1 VRNRNSTRSAKRKLY
16 ARKQAVETAI
26 EIEKCK
32 RVAPELTAS
41 LGAKRKQMLSLNAE
55 LDKIAGELR
64 SLHLPRNTLAAQ
76 GSDGG
81 RLSLEKQRQKV
92 NQLEASIE
100 EKTFAKDE
108 LYKQTMKLER
118 EVFDLDAAIQSK
130 KNLAR

>member
-1 VRNRNSTRSAKRKLY
+1 
-16 ARKQAVETAI
+16 
-26 EIEKCK
+26 
-32 RVAPELTAS
+32 
-41 LGAKRKQMLSLNAE
+41 MLSLNAE